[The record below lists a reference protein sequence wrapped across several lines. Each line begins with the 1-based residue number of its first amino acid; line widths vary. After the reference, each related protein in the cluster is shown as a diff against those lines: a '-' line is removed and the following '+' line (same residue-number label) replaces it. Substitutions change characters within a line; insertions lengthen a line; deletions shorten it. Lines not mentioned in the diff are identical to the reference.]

1 MDEVLETPEQQA
13 LPSQLHFIEQGP
25 LGFEHL
31 TSFQLEA
38 YAAETPFYWLRAIE
52 DPDVAFLVME
62 PGLFIDD
69 YAFELSDETLGAL
82 QVTQADEIGVLVLLT
97 VPENPLEMTA
107 NLLGPVVFHRHQH
120 QCKQVVLD
128 AETYPLQHPVLQ
140 EVLNARTDT

>member
-1 MDEVLETPEQQA
+1 MDEVLDNPEVRP
-13 LPSQLHFIEQGP
+13 LPSQLRFVEQGP

-38 YAAETPFYWLRAIE
+38 YAADTPFYWLRAVE
-52 DPDVAFLVME
+52 DPEVAFLVME

-69 YAFELSDETLGAL
+69 YAFELSDETLAAL
-82 QVTQADEIGVLVLLT
+82 QVSEADEIGVLVLLT

-107 NLLGPVVFHRHQH
+107 NLLGPLVFHRHQH

-128 AETYPLQHPVLQ
+128 ADTYPLQHPVLQ
-140 EVLNARTDT
+140 GVLNARIDA